1 MSYVPHTDADR
12 AEMLAAVG
20 VARVEDLFHDVPAA
34 RRFPELNLPEPLSE
48 MEILAELQAL
58 SEENLDVGHYPSFLG
73 AGAYHHYVPRI
84 VDQVISRSEFYT
96 AYTPYQ
102 PEISQGTL
110 QSIFEYQSMICAL
123 TGMEVANASH
133 YDGATST
140 AEAVIM
146 ALNVGRGK
154 RKRVILSP
162 AVHPEYRAV
171 VRTYAQGM
179 GLDIVGD
186 VGATGRSPLPDLL
199 DKNTAC
205 LVVQSPDFFG
215 QIEDPS
221 TGSGQGLSGL
231 ADQVHAAGA
240 LLVVAVADPVSLG
253 LLKPPGEYGADIVV
267 GEGQA
272 LGNGLQFG
280 GPYLGIFA
288 CREKDVRKSAGRLVG
303 QTVDLEGKRGFVL
316 TLSTREQHIRRERA
330 TSNIC
335 TNQALCALATAV
347 HLAALGKTGLRTLAE
362 LCYHKAHYAAAQ
374 IAGLD
379 GYEVWG
385 QSALQQAGIPR
396 PAFGGMGAA
405 SAQDRNKPFFHEF
418 VVRCPAPV
426 KDINRFLLEEWGLLG
441 GYDLERDYPG
451 LENHMLLCVTEVVT
465 RAEIDALVEALA
477 EAAQACPERSRRG
490 VQA

>member
-1 MSYVPHTDADR
+1 MTYVPHTEADR
-12 AEMLAAVG
+12 AEMLAAIG
-20 VARVEDLFHDVPAA
+20 VERVEDLFHDVPVAC
-34 RRFPELNLPEPLSE
+34 RFPELNLPDPLSE
-48 MEILAELQAL
+48 MEIMAELQAL
-58 SEENLDVGHYPSFLG
+58 SEENLDLGHFPSFLG
-73 AGAYHHYVPRI
+73 AGAYNHYIPRI
-84 VDQVISRSEFYT
+84 VDQIISRSEFYT

-146 ALNVGRGK
+146 ALNVGRGR
-154 RKRVILSP
+154 RKKVILSP

-171 VRTYAQGM
+171 VRTYTQGM

-186 VGATGRSPLPDLL
+186 ADLTVDLDDLVVLL

-205 LVVQSPDFFG
+205 LVVQSPNFFG
-215 QIEDPS
+215 QIED
-221 TGSGQGLSGL
+221 LEGL
-231 ADQVHAAGA
+231 ADKVHAAGA
-240 LLVVAVADPVSLG
+240 MLVVATDPVSLG

-303 QTVDLEGKRGFVL
+303 QTVDLDGKRGFVL

-335 TNQALCALATAV
+335 TNQALCALATSA

-362 LCYHKAHYAAAQ
+362 LCYHKAHYAADQ
-374 IAGLD
+374 IATLD
-379 GYEVWG
+379 GYEVV
-385 QSALQQAGIPR
+385 
-396 PAFGGMGAA
+396 GA
-405 SAQDRNKPFFHEF
+405 KPFFKEF

-426 KDINRFLLEEWGLLG
+426 KKMNSYLLEEWGIIG
-441 GYDLERDYPG
+441 GYDLGRDYAS
-451 LENHMLLCVTEVVT
+451 LQNHMLVCVTEVI
-465 RAEIDALVEALA
+465 RREEIEDLADALAAAA
-477 EAAQACPERSRRG
+477 EE